1 MGARAVWVDERN
13 AIFRRGLISSLV
25 DAGFEIVGE
34 SASLSPQPALGEA
47 AILLFEADVLE
58 QVLRLEFPSDVRLI
72 CVEPSLDGLE
82 RRGVADARLSGIL
95 VRGEI
100 EPVSLV
106 ASLDVVLAGGAAI
119 SPGVLPR
126 LLDSRTEDD
135 HRSLASRE
143 LDVLRLLADGGD
155 TRAIAIDLSYSERTV
170 KNIVH
175 DVLVKLDC
183 NTRAQAVAVASR
195 RGLL

>member
-13 AIFRRGLISSLV
+13 AIFRRGLVSSLV
-25 DAGFEIVGE
+25 DADFEIAGE
-34 SASLSPQPALGEA
+34 SASLAPQPALCDT

-58 QVLRLEFPSDVRLI
+58 RALRLERQSDVRLVCI
-72 CVEPSLDGLE
+72 EPSVDGIE
-82 RRGVADARLSGIL
+82 RRGVPDARLSAIL
-95 VRGEI
+95 VRSEI
-100 EPVSLV
+100 DPASLV

-119 SPGVLPR
+119 SPGLLPR
-126 LLDSRTEDD
+126 LLDAYVEDED
-135 HRSLASRE
+135 STLASRE
-143 LDVLRLLADGGD
+143 LEVLRLLADGGD
-155 TRAIAIDLSYSERTV
+155 TRAIATDLSYSERTV

-183 NTRAQAVAVASR
+183 HTRAQAVAVASR